1 MIFGSRLNQMLSF
14 NSLEPRS
21 KFSSSWLWL
30 SKRWL
35 LSVNLFWGLVWCMSL
50 SIPALSQETNLGTEP
65 RVARVQMRLSLNDEA
80 IDVIEKGDLLTVIEE
95 RENGFLIQTVSGTKG
110 LVAKVNAVSLAEST
124 DIYTELISKNETE
137 GRLYT
142 LRAGAWWAA
151 GKSSE
156 AQADF
161 DRAIELGY
169 TAAHAYMSRGLFW
182 AASRDYEKAI
192 LDYTK
197 AIEKEPSEVAAL
209 VNRAAAYLAS
219 NQLEK
224 SEQDYSAAIKLQPKS
239 PLLYRQRAVTRKAM
253 AKIDDAIS
261 DFSQAIEIY
270 GHDKP
275 QSIPSWMSR
284 GFLHFQTANHQQA
297 VDDFGHVIQLNPKAT
312 VAYNNRGYNLQQ
324 LGKPVDAL
332 ADFDKAIE
340 LEPKY
345 ALAHQNRAWLLAT
358 TDNENLRNAEAAI
371 ASATKACELNDYQDV
386 SDMAALAA
394 AYSVNGEFDKAVG
407 LQEKIVERAPPT
419 QKKFAEEILKLYLEK
434 KPFDPRFAKQLQI
447 DINAP
452 ITSDAASATPIQPR
466 PTPTPKSD
474 IPKPLKKRAL

>member
-1 MIFGSRLNQMLSF
+1 
-14 NSLEPRS
+14 
-21 KFSSSWLWL
+21 
-30 SKRWL
+30 
-35 LSVNLFWGLVWCMSL
+35 
-50 SIPALSQETNLGTEP
+50 
-65 RVARVQMRLSLNDEA
+65 MRLSLNDEA

-95 RENGFLIQTVSGTKG
+95 RENGYLVQTVSGTKG
-110 LVAKVNAVSLAEST
+110 LVAKVNAVSLAESS
-124 DIYTELISKNETE
+124 DIYSELISKNEKD
-137 GRLYT
+137 GRLHT

-151 GKSSE
+151 GKAAE

-169 TAAHAYMSRGLFW
+169 TAPHAYMSRGLFW

-197 AIEKEPSEVAAL
+197 AIEKQPGDVAAL

-219 NQLEK
+219 NQLEN

-239 PLLYRQRAVTRKAM
+239 PLLYQQRAVARKAM
-253 AKIDDAIS
+253 AKIDDAIN

-270 GHDKP
+270 GPDKP
-275 QSIPSWMSR
+275 QSIPAWMSR
-284 GFLHFQTANHQQA
+284 GFLHFQTAKHQQA
-297 VDDFGHVIQLNPKAT
+297 IDDFGHVIQLNPKAT

-332 ADFDKAIE
+332 ADFNKAIE

-358 TDNENLRNAEAAI
+358 TENESLRDAEAAI
-371 ASATKACELNDYQDV
+371 ASATKACELNEYQDV

-394 AYSVNGEFDKAVG
+394 AYSVHGQFDKAVG
-407 LQEKIVERAPPT
+407 LQEKIVERAPPM
-419 QKKFAEEILKLYLEK
+419 QKKFAEEILKLYVEK
-434 KPFDPRFAKQLQI
+434 KPFDSKVAKQLQI
-447 DINAP
+447 DI
-452 ITSDAASATPIQPR
+452 AASASTAAPSTAPTQPTA
-466 PTPTPKSD
+466 PASKVEPPKAE
-474 IPKPLKKRAL
+474 IPKPPKKRSL

>member
-1 MIFGSRLNQMLSF
+1 MALNLSLYNLISGKSRRWMQQPAAQTPSRNKIFVQAFVSTCLLFCCLGLSSHGFSQQISVGS
-14 NSLEPRS
+14 
-21 KFSSSWLWL
+21 
-30 SKRWL
+30 
-35 LSVNLFWGLVWCMSL
+35 
-50 SIPALSQETNLGTEP
+50 EP

-80 IDVIEKGDLLTVIEE
+80 IDVIEKGDLLTVVED
-95 RENGFLIQTVSGTKG
+95 RENGFLVQTASGTKG
-110 LVAKVNAVSLAEST
+110 LVAKVNAVSLADST
-124 DIYTELISKNETE
+124 DIYTDLIAKNEKE

-151 GKSSE
+151 GKSAE

-161 DRAIELGY
+161 DRAISLGY

-182 AASRDYEKAI
+182 AASKDYEKAI
-192 LDYTK
+192 VDYTK
-197 AIEKEPSEVAAL
+197 AIEKEPSDVAAL

-224 SEQDYSAAIKLQPKS
+224 SERDYSTAISLQPKS
-239 PLLYRQRAVTRKAM
+239 PLLYQQRAVTRKAM
-253 AKIDDAIS
+253 AKIDDAIG
-261 DFSQAIEIY
+261 DFSRAIEIY
-270 GHDKP
+270 GPDKP
-275 QSIPSWMSR
+275 ASIPAWMSR
-284 GFLHFQTANHQQA
+284 GFLHFQTSKHQQA

-332 ADFDKAIE
+332 ADFDKAIQ

-358 TDNENLRNAEAAI
+358 TENESLRDAVAAV
-371 ASATKACELNDYQDV
+371 ASASKACELNDYQDV

-394 AYSVNGEFDKAVG
+394 AHSVQGEFDKAVG

-419 QKKFAEEILKLYLEK
+419 QKKFAGEILKLYNDK
-434 KPFDPRFAKQLQI
+434 KPFDPKVAKQLQN
-447 DINAP
+447 DI
-452 ITSDAASATPIQPR
+452 AASATLLAPSPA
-466 PTPTPKSD
+466 PTQSPLP
-474 IPKPLKKRAL
+474 PLKVEPPKKRPL

>member
-1 MIFGSRLNQMLSF
+1 MSSF
-14 NSLEPRS
+14 RV
-21 KFSSSWLWL
+21 F
-30 SKRWL
+30 
-35 LSVNLFWGLVWCMSL
+35 VWCLSL
-50 SIPALSQETNLGTEP
+50 ASTGFSQQSNLGSEP

-95 RENGFLIQTVSGTKG
+95 RENGFLVQTVSGTKG

-124 DIYTELISKNETE
+124 HIYSDLISKNEKD
-137 GRLYT
+137 GRLHT

-151 GKSSE
+151 GKSAE

-182 AASRDYEKAI
+182 AASRHFEKAI

-197 AIEKEPSEVAAL
+197 AIEKQPTDVAAL

-224 SEQDYSAAIKLQPKS
+224 SEQDYTAAITLQPKS
-239 PLLYRQRAVTRKAM
+239 PLLYQQRAVTRKAM

-270 GHDKP
+270 GPNKP
-275 QSIPSWMSR
+275 QSIPAWMSR
-284 GFLHFQTANHQQA
+284 GFLHFQTAKHQQA
-297 VDDFGHVIQLNPKAT
+297 IDDFSHVIQLNPKAT

-332 ADFDKAIE
+332 ADFNKAIE

-345 ALAHQNRAWLLAT
+345 ALAHQNRAWLLVT
-358 TDNENLRNAEAAI
+358 TESENLRDAEAAI

-394 AYSVNGEFDKAVG
+394 AHSVHGEFDKAVG

-419 QKKFAEEILKLYLEK
+419 QKLFAQEILKFYVEK
-434 KPFDPRFAKQLQI
+434 KPFDPKVAKQLQI
-447 DINAP
+447 DITA
-452 ITSDAASATPIQPR
+452 SSATAAPSTTPNQPS
-466 PTPTPKSD
+466 PTTLAPGPVKVEPTKTD
-474 IPKPLKKRAL
+474 IPKPPKKRAL